1 MKSAWLKVAGLA
13 AVLVAAPAWGQETE
27 GGLND
32 PKCREAVRAAFEE
45 ARAGLAE
52 SPIDAETPV
61 AVLPIAKDL
70 DGWLLG
76 QANDALVGAGKT
88 CVVGKDDEPMWK
100 TVIAEIAW
108 DDIKGGMLD
117 PATLDRLD
125 ARKLKSAKVLMDVKV
140 VTWRPEKGR
149 AWKAEVTFRA
159 VEIATKQWLWC
170 GFFDNRPKSASSN
183 SGPLWQEVACPLNVA
198 VIAEASEG
206 PESLAE
212 QVGSWARGRLAD
224 LGYRPESGKAEDVT
238 LRLTTSSRLY
248 DQTLNWWMFEGE
260 VTAALALHGG
270 EARLLGEESFD
281 AQGARGRG
289 ETQALRNLAYGLEE
303 QLGPWIR
310 RTLESPKT
318 GFAMERLEVVL
329 ADPVALPEDY
339 RTIAAIQAGLDAL
352 EGVRRAEIIE
362 RNDAAGR
369 VVWKVV
375 YDRGLVPMG
384 VAYALFARNSELA
397 DKVAE

>member
-1 MKSAWLKVAGLA
+1 MKSSWLKVAGLA
-13 AVLVAAPAWGQETE
+13 AVLVAAPVWGQETE
-27 GGLND
+27 GGPDD
-32 PKCREAVRAAFEE
+32 PKWREAVRAAFEE

-52 SPIDAETPV
+52 APIDAGTPV
-61 AVLPIAKDL
+61 AVIPIANDP

-100 TVIAEIAW
+100 TVIDEIAW
-108 DDIKGGMLD
+108 EDIKCGMLD

-125 ARKLKSAKVLMDVKV
+125 ARKLKSAKVLMTVWV
-140 VTWRPEKGR
+140 VTWRSEKGR
-149 AWKAEVTFRA
+149 GWKAEVTLRA
-159 VEIATKQWLWC
+159 VEIATKQWLWR
-170 GFFDNRPKSASSN
+170 GLFDNRPKTVPATP
-183 SGPLWQEVACPLNVA
+183 GPIWQETACPLN
-198 VIAEASEG
+198 AEVSAETAEG
-206 PESLAE
+206 SESLAE

-224 LGYRPESGKAEDVT
+224 LGCRPESGKAADLT
-238 LRLTTSSRLY
+238 LKLKTSSRLY

-289 ETQALRNLAYGLEE
+289 ETPALRNLAYQMED
-303 QLGPWIR
+303 QLGPWLR
-310 RTLESPKT
+310 KTLESLHAE
-318 GFAMERLEVVL
+318 FAAERLEVVL

-352 EGVRRAEIIE
+352 EGVRRAEIVE

-384 VAYALFARNSELA
+384 VTYTLFARNSELA